1 MKYDHINFRPPS
13 GVKAEANRGLAWRR
27 EFGRGGTAIGVARAR
42 DLGNGTKISPETAR
56 RMKAF
61 FDRHQSDRNAEGWS
75 PGEKGFPSN
84 GRIAHA
90 LWGGDAGYAWSRKL
104 VRQMEAADNAR
115 SIREF
120 LEARGFCGT
129 GKGGGIDNSCSS
141 KDGGGGGVARVGA
154 STPQSGGG
162 FKSGKDMGK
171 FRTPGGVAWHPTE
184 KVADSEVTDK
194 AKFKEMTGLDSHTE
208 NYGHQFVPT
217 SDTPPSATLAK
228 NGWKAEANYENQ
240 TPYGTKY
247 VEVHSKGDHV
257 AVVTHAGPS
266 DPFHAVDVYQGK
278 YDASKFKETS
288 KPVKRPG
295 KAKAVRPKKSRSEE
309 MPMIESRSLCID
321 DFSED
326 DAFPLLQIESRCS
339 SEGGSEEKWLVGYA
353 ARFGVNSLKMDDFYE
368 RIDPNAFSIV
378 TERRGRKSP
387 LETRALFNHDPNV
400 VLGRFPNTLKM
411 KVDEHGLRYE
421 ILMPE
426 SRSDIVELI
435 QRGDIRGSSFS
446 FIVSPGGEDWSV
458 EEGRSIRTV
467 KSIASLVDVGPVTYP
482 AYPDASVSVAKR
494 SYEAFM
500 RSQNKP
506 RRDFVSFAGKI
517 AELQTFLK
525 ARTR

>member
-129 GKGGGIDNSCSS
+129 GKGGGVDNSCSS
-141 KDGGGGGVARVGA
+141 KDGGGGGGGG
-154 STPQSGGG
+154 SGGG
-162 FKSGKDMGK
+162 GKGKEGKSGSVGDGYAAKGYGPKYSGNPGEGDISAALDEAVGAFWTAPTVYQDGK
-171 FRTPGGVAWHPTE
+171 FLAEIEAKPDQALKAVQGTLKRKGWETELDGGTLTAHKKGRGVVHRLEIRPAGRLSKSDSAENVKGVA
-184 KVADSEVTDK
+184 VLRGRV
-194 AKFKEMTGLDSHTE
+194 
-208 NYGHQFVPT
+208 
-217 SDTPPSATLAK
+217 LAPLVRVK
-228 NGWKAEANYENQ
+228 SSGVK
-240 TPYGTKY
+240 
-247 VEVHSKGDHV
+247 S
-257 AVVTHAGPS
+257 
-266 DPFHAVDVYQGK
+266 
-278 YDASKFKETS
+278 S
-288 KPVKRPG
+288 KPKKR
-295 KAKAVRPKKSRSEE
+295 SHE
-309 MPMIESRSLCID
+309 MQIETRSLCID

-326 DAFPLLQIESRCS
+326 DAFPLLSVETRC
-339 SEGGSEEKWLVGYA
+339 EGDGQPEQKWVVGYA

>member
-27 EFGRGGTAIGVARAR
+27 EFGRGGTAIGIARAR
-42 DLGNGTKISPETAR
+42 DLGNGTQISPETAR

-129 GKGGGIDNSCSS
+129 GSVVGGVGGCGGS
-141 KDGGGGGVARVGA
+141 GGGG
-154 STPQSGGG
+154 
-162 FKSGKDMGK
+162 KGK
-171 FRTPGGVAWHPTE
+171 E
-184 KVADSEVTDK
+184 
-194 AKFKEMTGLDSHTE
+194 AK
-208 NYGHQFVPT
+208 
-217 SDTPPSATLAK
+217 
-228 NGWKAEANYENQ
+228 
-240 TPYGTKY
+240 
-247 VEVHSKGDHV
+247 
-257 AVVTHAGPS
+257 
-266 DPFHAVDVYQGK
+266 
-278 YDASKFKETS
+278 
-288 KPVKRPG
+288 
-295 KAKAVRPKKSRSEE
+295 SEE
-309 MPMIESRSLCID
+309 TPMIESRSLCID